1 MTQKRK
7 THPSNTNGVQSKR
20 HHFDNAGLEQDANP
34 ATQAQVDPTYG
45 QRSAFPG
52 LDRQPDADDLFYAP
66 AADGFE
72 YLRMVRSEAKGVP
85 NLLTSAKLEETHL
98 YQDYPRGYYDDGA
111 YTAMPLP
118 PAAGPTK
125 TVSDDDVDPQEA
137 YYANLC
143 NQHRSLHTALHASSP
158 PSAPDESTASLTREL
173 NAGLSSRIWRMTIL
187 YTQPT
192 STLLSRLDQDA
203 VVAGIAALEKHLAWK
218 TLEKESYLGAWAW
231 GLLARCREVG
241 MMGSD
246 EVGVI
251 RDLGKKARSMVRL
264 LAAGLG
270 GAQGTQGEE
279 NKEQDER
286 DDENLL
292 GEDGG
297 RRPEDPRENDMNEGE
312 TIDKMKPTEGIP
324 VHKDVDN
331 PRPSDTWNGDAMNS
345 LYGDGLTS
353 VNKHQQ
359 PPTTSDDEIAEAQAR
374 LLTTLHDAIPPNP
387 PDPLTTSGDY
397 LSSTPQRKNSLVVDQ
412 PFELTSQGSSSAT
425 EGSLPLNPISLTMRV
440 AATLDMIITI
450 VGEAYGQKDLLEGRI
465 IWD

>member
-1 MTQKRK
+1 M
-7 THPSNTNGVQSKR
+7 R
-20 HHFDNAGLEQDANP
+20 H
-34 ATQAQVDPTYG
+34 
-45 QRSAFPG
+45 S
-52 LDRQPDADDLFYAP
+52 
-66 AADGFE
+66 
-72 YLRMVRSEAKGVP
+72 SEAKGVP
-85 NLLTSAKLEETHL
+85 NLLTSAKLEETNL

-137 YYANLC
+137 YYASLC
-143 NQHRSLHTALHASSP
+143 NQHRSLHTALQASSP
-158 PSAPDESTASLTREL
+158 PSAPDESTISLTREL
-173 NAGLSSRIWRMTIL
+173 NAGLSSRVWRRTIL

-231 GLLARCREVG
+231 GLLAKCREVG

-251 RDLGKKARSMVRL
+251 RDLGKKARAMVRL

-279 NKEQDER
+279 NKEQDEG
-286 DDENLL
+286 DDESLL
-292 GEDGG
+292 GDDGN
-297 RRPEDPRENDMNEGE
+297 RRPDDVGENGMNEGD
-312 TIDKMKPTEGIP
+312 TIDKTKPTEGIP

-331 PRPSDTWNGDAMNS
+331 PRPSNTAKSDLDGDTMNP

-353 VNKHQQ
+353 IDKDHQ
-359 PPTTSDDEIAEAQAR
+359 PPTTNDDEIAEAQER
-374 LLTTLHDAIPPNP
+374 LLTTLHNITPPNP

-397 LSSTPQRKNSLVVDQ
+397 LSLTQRKNSYVVDQ
-412 PFELTSQGSSSAT
+412 PSELTSQGSSSPT
-425 EGSLPLNPISLTMRV
+425 KGSLPLNPISRTMRV